1 MAKRRPPPPPTMDL
15 CNLWVGKL
23 ASGDDVLIRSF
34 ARSFVRSRRRRGP
47 YIRTSIL
54 TLARMRIGARRTKGW
69 KKGEGKME
77 KEKGNGKRRRARSID
92 TFEFWRQFWRNHPRV
107 SRLRGKRKR
116 KRATRRPLPLPRRRR
131 SRKLYAKLLRRK
143 LFRMGFTE
151 MEERDGRADGRGRT
165 DRPDIW
171 KEWMP
176 PPLPPPLPPPPP
188 TAKVFQRHSNQLLGE
203 STFDGLT
210 GSMNRHA
217 CACASPSSTSELK
230 KRVSSRTDRATVTL
244 QPCFLRWGTEHQR
257 RSRRPS

>member
-34 ARSFVRSRRRRGP
+34 SRSFVRSRRRRGP

-77 KEKGNGKRRRARSID
+77 KEKEDGKRRRARSID

-116 KRATRRPLPLPRRRR
+116 KRATRRPLPLPP
-131 SRKLYAKLLRRK
+131 SKPQTLCEIAPSET
-143 LFRMGFTE
+143 FP
-151 MEERDGRADGRGRT
+151 DGVHGDGGEGRT
-165 DRPDIW
+165 GGRTRSDRQAGHM
-171 KEWMP
+171 E
-176 PPLPPPLPPPPP
+176 
-188 TAKVFQRHSNQLLGE
+188 
-203 STFDGLT
+203 
-210 GSMNRHA
+210 
-217 CACASPSSTSELK
+217 
-230 KRVSSRTDRATVTL
+230 RVDAAVAAAADRQSFSAA
-244 QPCFLRWGTEHQR
+244 F
-257 RSRRPS
+257 